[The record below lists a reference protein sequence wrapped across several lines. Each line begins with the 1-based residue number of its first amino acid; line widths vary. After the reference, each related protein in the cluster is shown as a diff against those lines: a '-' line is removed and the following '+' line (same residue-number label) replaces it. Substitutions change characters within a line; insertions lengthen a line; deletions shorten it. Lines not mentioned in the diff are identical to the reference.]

1 MGAGL
6 GDVGVVGWV
15 RIPYSSVPRKDT
27 CLPRINHGVSIHHM
41 KNLESQPSDNNSNS
55 EMGGVNHRP
64 SLLWT
69 QQVAYMDEPERDQF
83 LLKEAKHDLQGVFDE
98 LDIERSPFDLQREL
112 TRKYGATYGARAVRM
127 AFYDF

>member
-69 QQVAYMDEPERDQF
+69 QQVAYMDEPERSVF
-83 LLKEAKHDLQGVFDE
+83 TQG
-98 LDIERSPFDLQREL
+98 S
-112 TRKYGATYGARAVRM
+112 KA
-127 AFYDF
+127 